1 MLHLIHQPHKQGAAT
16 ISSALD
22 EKRLMNASICFICY
36 ENLEMLYL
44 LKFRLGFFCPVFQL
58 HAIKKLFVLFIQGV
72 SKHFNDVNREK
83 VLGKMQSSQP
93 NNPIEVS
100 YVLLEKDCCAF

>member
-22 EKRLMNASICFICY
+22 EKRLMNASIICFICY

-44 LKFRLGFFCPVFQL
+44 LKFRLVFCPVFQL
-58 HAIKKLFVLFIQGV
+58 HAIKKPFVLFIQGV
-72 SKHFNDVNREK
+72 SKHFNDANRE
-83 VLGKMQSSQP
+83 VLGKCRVHSQT
-93 NNPIEVS
+93 I
-100 YVLLEKDCCAF
+100 LLKSLTCY